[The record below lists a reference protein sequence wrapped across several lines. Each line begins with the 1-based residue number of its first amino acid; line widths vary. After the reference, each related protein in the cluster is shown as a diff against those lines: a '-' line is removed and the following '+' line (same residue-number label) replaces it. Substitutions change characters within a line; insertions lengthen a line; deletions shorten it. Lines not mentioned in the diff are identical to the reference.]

1 MSTSSTSAQR
11 SRYGTPGSEA
21 KGASGKIIAVF
32 AVAMLVLVLVMAVQ
46 AVVRSQSRPVT
57 AEFITQERV
66 DDSTARLYIDVN
78 RKDTTKDA
86 YCIVFAVDYNHA
98 EIGRREV
105 ILPAGGEAHQQ
116 LAVDVPTRS
125 PVVSGRIYG
134 CSQDIPFYM
143 DTSST
148 YAGARA

>member
-1 MSTSSTSAQR
+1 MSTSSRPTQR
-11 SRYGTPGSEA
+11 SRYGTSGSEP
-21 KGASGKIIAVF
+21 KGASGKIIAIF
-32 AVAMLVLVLVMAVQ
+32 AVAMLVLVLIMAGQ
-46 AVVRSQSRPVT
+46 AIVRSQSRPVT

-66 DDSTARLYIDVN
+66 DDATARLIIDVN

-86 YCIVFAVDYNHA
+86 YCIIFAVDYNHA

-105 ILPAGGEAHQQ
+105 VLPAGGEKRQQ
-116 LAVDVPTRS
+116 LAVDVPTRE

-148 YAGARA
+148 YVGARA

>member
-1 MSTSSTSAQR
+1 MSTPTGPAQR
-11 SRYGTPGSEA
+11 SRYGAAGSEA
-21 KGASGKIIAVF
+21 KGASGKIVAIF
-32 AVAMLVLVLVMAVQ
+32 AIAMLVLVLIMAGQ
-46 AVVRSQSRPVT
+46 AIVRSQARPVT

-66 DDSTARLYIDVN
+66 DDSTARLFIDVN

-86 YCIVFAVDYNHA
+86 YCIIFAVDYNHA

-105 ILPAGGEAHQQ
+105 ILPAGGEKRQQ
-116 LAVDVPTRS
+116 LAVDVPTRE

-148 YAGARA
+148 YVDARA

>member
-1 MSTSSTSAQR
+1 MSTPPRPTQR
-11 SRYGTPGSEA
+11 SRYGAAGSEA
-21 KGASGKIIAVF
+21 KGASGKIIAIF
-32 AVAMLVLVLVMAVQ
+32 AVAMLVLVLIMAGQ
-46 AVVRSQSRPVT
+46 AIMRSQSRPVT
-57 AEFITQERV
+57 AEFITQERI
-66 DDSTARLYIDVN
+66 DDSTARLIIDVN

-86 YCIVFAVDYNHA
+86 YCIIFAVDYNHA

-105 ILPAGGEAHQQ
+105 ILPAGGEKRQQ
-116 LAVDVPTRS
+116 LAVDVPTRE

-148 YAGARA
+148 YVGARA

>member
-1 MSTSSTSAQR
+1 MSTSSTPAQR
-11 SRYGTPGSEA
+11 SRYGGPGGEA
-21 KGASGKIIAVF
+21 KGVSGKIIAIF
-32 AVAMLVLVLVMAVQ
+32 AVAMLVLVLVMAAQ
-46 AVVRSQSRPVT
+46 AIVRSQSRPVT

-86 YCIVFAVDYNHA
+86 YCIVFAVDYDHA

-116 LAVDVPTRS
+116 IAVDVPTRA
-125 PVVSGRIYG
+125 PVISGRIYG

-148 YAGARA
+148 YVGARA

>member
-1 MSTSSTSAQR
+1 
-11 SRYGTPGSEA
+11 
-21 KGASGKIIAVF
+21 
-32 AVAMLVLVLVMAVQ
+32 MLVLVLVMAGQ
-46 AVVRSQSRPVT
+46 AIVRSQSRPVT

-66 DDSTARLYIDVN
+66 DDSTARLFIDVN
-78 RKDTTKDA
+78 RKDTTKDS

-105 ILPAGGEAHQQ
+105 ILPAGGEKRQQ
-116 LAVDVPTRS
+116 LAVEVPTRE

-148 YAGARA
+148 YVGARA